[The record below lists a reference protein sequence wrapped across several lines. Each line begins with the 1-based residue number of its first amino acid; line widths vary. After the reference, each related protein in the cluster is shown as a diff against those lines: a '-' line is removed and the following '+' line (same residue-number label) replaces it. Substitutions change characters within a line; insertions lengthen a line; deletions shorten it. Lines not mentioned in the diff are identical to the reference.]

1 VSTYKKEF
9 GTGVQNAAGTLSGV
23 IEGQLWYDSTAA
35 SFKYQYPAV
44 TTSGSWATGG
54 SLNTARP
61 QITAFGTQT
70 AGLFFGG
77 SLPPPQTAIT
87 ESYNGSA
94 FSEVND
100 LNTARRLMGGAGTST
115 AGLGIGGLAAPGN
128 QAVVEQWN
136 GTSWTEVA
144 DINTA
149 RYWAKASGTDYT
161 SVLHSGGSTGSL
173 SALTES
179 WNGTSLD

>member
-77 SLPPPQTAIT
+77 SLPPANTVQAVT
-87 ESYNGSA
+87 ESYNGTSWT
-94 FSEVND
+94 EVND
-100 LNTARRLMGGAGTST
+100 LNTARRLSEE
-115 AGLGIGGLAAPGN
+115 LEHQL
-128 QAVVEQWN
+128 Q
-136 GTSWTEVA
+136 
-144 DINTA
+144 D
-149 RYWAKASGTDYT
+149 
-161 SVLHSGGSTGSL
+161 
-173 SALTES
+173 
-179 WNGTSLD
+179 

>member
-1 VSTYKKEF
+1 MSTYKKEF

-44 TTSGSWATGG
+44 TTSGAWATGG

-77 SLPPPQTAIT
+77 
-87 ESYNGSA
+87 
-94 FSEVND
+94 
-100 LNTARRLMGGAGTST
+100 GAEQLWYQFV
-115 AGLGIGGLAAPGN
+115 GLEGAETGLDHYG
-128 QAVVEQWN
+128 
-136 GTSWTEVA
+136 
-144 DINTA
+144 
-149 RYWAKASGTDYT
+149 ASGKPDLLYKEFGITVQDI
-161 SVLHSGGSTGSL
+161 VKKAKELKK
-173 SALTES
+173 
-179 WNGTSLD
+179 